1 MKKLIFVLSL
11 FFISYALAAQ
21 TKDELEVRKVLDVQI
36 SDWNNGAIDSFMNSY
51 WKSDSLL
58 FIGKSGAGYGW
69 QNTLNHY
76 KKSYPDTATMGK
88 LRFELVEVKRLSVL
102 YFFVAGK
109 WFLTRS
115 VGNLNGA
122 FTLLFKKIK
131 NKWVIVVDH
140 SS

>member
-1 MKKLIFVLSL
+1 MKTLIFVLSL
-11 FFISYALAAQ
+11 FFTSAASLAQ
-21 TKDELEVRKVLDVQI
+21 TNDELAVRNVLEGQI
-36 SDWNNGAIDSFMNSY
+36 RDWNNGAIDSFMNSY

-58 FIGKSGAGYGW
+58 FIGKNGPGYGW
-69 QNTLNHY
+69 QNTLDHY

-88 LRFELVEVKRLSVL
+88 LRFELVEVKQLSVL

-115 VGNLNGA
+115 AGNLNGA